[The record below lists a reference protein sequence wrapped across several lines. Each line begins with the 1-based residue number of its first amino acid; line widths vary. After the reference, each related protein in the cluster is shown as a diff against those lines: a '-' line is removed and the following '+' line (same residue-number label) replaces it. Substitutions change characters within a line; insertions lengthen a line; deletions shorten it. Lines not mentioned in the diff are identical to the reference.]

1 MSMEKILKEGIKILI
16 GTIFGGGI
24 AVAIGQKQKNRLREE
39 AKRAQRT
46 AERAVKA
53 GEILQEEYNKRKWQ
67 ESTI

>member
-1 MSMEKILKEGIKILI
+1 MSMEKILKEGIRILI
-16 GTIFGGGI
+16 GTVLGGGI

-39 AKRAQRT
+39 AKRAQHT

-53 GEILQEEYNKRKWQ
+53 GEILQEECNKRKWQ